1 MTSTTDGT
9 LTGRAPVVAL
19 ALPGAALIVATA
31 VMLAGLPFGVDPLWR
46 VEPLTLAEAAALRDN
61 GEVVRL
67 IEAGA
72 DPNAPGTVRAE
83 FLRNDPLT
91 ITPLE
96 AAVGSDRVDIMEVL
110 LEHGARLDPA
120 TWNRLMCFA
129 TAIEADESRALL
141 EQRRPDGASLAC
153 DHVQTP
159 WSE

>member
-1 MTSTTDGT
+1 MTSITDSGVI
-9 LTGRAPVVAL
+9 GRVPLIAV
-19 ALPGAALIVATA
+19 ALPGAALILATA
-31 VMLAGLPFGVDPLWR
+31 VMLAGLMFGADPLWR

-67 IEAGA
+67 IDAGE
-72 DPNAPGTVRAE
+72 DPNAPATVRAE

-110 LEHGARLDPA
+110 LEHGARLDPPI
-120 TWNRLMCFA
+120 WNRLMCFA

-141 EQRRPDGASLAC
+141 EQRRPEGATLAC

-159 WSE
+159 W

>member
-1 MTSTTDGT
+1 MTSITDSVRS
-9 LTGRAPVVAL
+9 RAPLAAL
-19 ALPGAALIVATA
+19 ALPGTALILATA
-31 VMLAGLPFGVDPLWR
+31 VMLVGLPFGADPLWR

-67 IEAGA
+67 IDAGE
-72 DPNAPGTVRAE
+72 DPNAAGTVRAE
-83 FLRNDPLT
+83 FLRDDALT

-129 TAIEADESRALL
+129 TAIEADESRAFL
-141 EQRRPDGASLAC
+141 EQRRPEGAPLAC

-159 WSE
+159 W

>member
-1 MTSTTDGT
+1 LTSITDSGVI
-9 LTGRAPVVAL
+9 GRVPLIAV
-19 ALPGAALIVATA
+19 ALPGAALILATA
-31 VMLAGLPFGVDPLWR
+31 VMLAGLMFGADPLWR

-67 IEAGA
+67 IDAGE
-72 DPNAPGTVRAE
+72 DPNAPATVRAE

-110 LEHGARLDPA
+110 LEHGARLDPPI
-120 TWNRLMCFA
+120 WNRLMCFA

-141 EQRRPDGASLAC
+141 EQRRPEGATLAC

-159 WSE
+159 W

>member
-1 MTSTTDGT
+1 MGI
-9 LTGRAPVVAL
+9 AM
-19 ALPGAALIVATA
+19 ALPGAFLIVATA
-31 VMLAGLPFGVDPLWR
+31 LMLIGVLFGVDPLWR

-67 IEAGA
+67 IDAGE
-72 DPNAPGTVRAE
+72 DPNRAGTVRAE

-120 TWNRLMCFA
+120 TWTRLMCFA

-159 WSE
+159 W

>member
-1 MTSTTDGT
+1 M
-9 LTGRAPVVAL
+9 
-19 ALPGAALIVATA
+19 ALPGAFLIVATA
-31 VMLAGLPFGVDPLWR
+31 LMLIGVLFGVDPLWR

-67 IEAGA
+67 IETGE
-72 DPNAPGTVRAE
+72 DPNRAGTVRAE

-120 TWNRLMCFA
+120 TWNHLMCFA

-153 DHVQTP
+153 DRVQTP
-159 WSE
+159 W

>member
-1 MTSTTDGT
+1 MTSITDGA
-9 LTGRAPVVAL
+9 LIGRAPLAAL
-19 ALPGAALIVATA
+19 ALPGAALILATA
-31 VMLAGLPFGVDPLWR
+31 VMLAGLMFGVDPLWR

-67 IEAGA
+67 IEAGE

-83 FLRNDPLT
+83 FLRNDALT

-120 TWNRLMCFA
+120 TWNGLMCFA

-141 EQRRPDGASLAC
+141 EQRRPEGAPLAC

-159 WSE
+159 W